1 MPNTGKNCFR
11 GHKSNIKCAR
21 DGARCNSATV
31 YSGHKPTN
39 PAHAAR
45 SLTHVNCVFS
55 LYTMLL
61 LKAIVRYIQ
70 DGRGVL
76 RAMRMRH
83 GVYMGARRAAR
94 TCRTLLRSS
103 GITGTKDVSPARD
116 FARGK
121 SLSQVRLGFCCT
133 RLHPKT
139 QYLII

>member
-1 MPNTGKNCFR
+1 
-11 GHKSNIKCAR
+11 
-21 DGARCNSATV
+21 
-31 YSGHKPTN
+31 
-39 PAHAAR
+39 
-45 SLTHVNCVFS
+45 
-55 LYTMLL
+55 MLL

-139 QYLII
+139 QYLIIYNNLYLPPAECYFIVRRDKHKEVRVGWV

>member
-1 MPNTGKNCFR
+1 
-11 GHKSNIKCAR
+11 
-21 DGARCNSATV
+21 
-31 YSGHKPTN
+31 
-39 PAHAAR
+39 
-45 SLTHVNCVFS
+45 
-55 LYTMLL
+55 MLL

-116 FARGK
+116 FARENLYHRYGWAFAAP
-121 SLSQVRLGFCCT
+121 GCT
-133 RLHPKT
+133 QRHN
-139 QYLII
+139 I